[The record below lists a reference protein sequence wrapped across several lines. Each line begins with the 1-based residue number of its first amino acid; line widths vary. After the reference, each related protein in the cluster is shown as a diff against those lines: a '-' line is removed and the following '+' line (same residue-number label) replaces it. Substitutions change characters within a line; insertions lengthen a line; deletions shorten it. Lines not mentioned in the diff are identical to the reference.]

1 MKSNVAAMVR
11 KGAKGIS
18 LFGRFDLD
26 IINVSPMI
34 DPVNAATIRT
44 VRILCQR
51 PKKSPIKNINL
62 VSPNPMDSFRKT
74 NLPKIAIA

>member
-51 PKKSPIKNINL
+51 PKKSTIKNINL